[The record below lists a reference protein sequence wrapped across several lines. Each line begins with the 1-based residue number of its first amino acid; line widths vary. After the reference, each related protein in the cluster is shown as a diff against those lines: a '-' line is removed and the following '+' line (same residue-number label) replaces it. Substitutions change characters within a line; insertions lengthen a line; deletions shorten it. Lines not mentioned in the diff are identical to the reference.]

1 MKFSNFLFPESKVS
15 GQDYDVISESLKE
28 AQLCDRLGFDTV
40 WLAEHHF
47 DGGCAYVD
55 PMTFASAIASST
67 NDIRIGFAVAQ
78 MALHHPIRFAEQVS
92 LIDNLSKGRIT
103 VGVGRGT
110 AYNYYDFRG
119 FGVDPT
125 ESADR
130 FLEIEEILSK
140 VWTTENYKH
149 SGQFWDIDLPALR
162 PGVFQKPHPPVIRA
176 CSGEESIKEMAAT
189 NRPFLMNIQTNE
201 VTADRINTYRDTMR
215 ANNYEDTQIEHNL
228 QNSWVWRNIVVA
240 DTDKEA
246 EEIGVENFVN
256 MRRFLTENRTRYNT
270 QEEISSQTAVTTKR
284 ALDSVEHG
292 LIVGSPE
299 TVSEKLKAI
308 NETGIGGMII
318 HFRLGAMSWEAT
330 QNSLNLFAQ
339 KVMPNFQ

>member
-1 MKFSNFLFPESKVS
+1 MKFSNFLFPESKVPDL
-15 GQDYDVISESLKE
+15 DYDVITESLQE

-67 NDIRIGFAVAQ
+67 QRIRVGFAVAQ

-92 LIDNLSKGRIT
+92 LIDNLSGGRIT

-110 AYNYYDFRG
+110 AYNYYEFRG

-125 ESADR
+125 ESAER
-130 FLEIEEILSK
+130 LLEIEEILSK
-140 VWTTENYKH
+140 VWTTDNYKH

-162 PGVFQKPHPPVIRA
+162 PAVVQKPHPPVIRA
-176 CSGEESIKEMAAT
+176 CSGEESIKEMAST
-189 NRPFLMNIQTNE
+189 NRPFLMNVQTNE
-201 VTADRINTYRDTMR
+201 VTACRVNIYRETMK
-215 ANNYEDTQIEHNL
+215 ASNYDESQIEKNL
-228 QNSWVWRNIVVA
+228 QNSWVWRNIVIA

-246 EEIGVENFVN
+246 EEIGVDNFVN
-256 MRRFLTENRTRYNT
+256 MRKFLTENRTKYNT
-270 QEEISSQTAVTTKR
+270 QEELSSQAAVTTKR
-284 ALDSVEHG
+284 ALDTVEHG
-292 LIVGSPE
+292 LIVGSPD
-299 TVSEKLKAI
+299 TVSEKLEAI
-308 NETGIGGMII
+308 NATGIGGMII
-318 HFRLGAMSWEAT
+318 HFRLGAMSWAET
-330 QNSLNLFAQ
+330 QHSLNLFAE